1 MKRTLDILI
10 VLIVVV
16 GIAVIIELAANRPI
30 YEQIPLAASWLVLI
44 AVGAVCEI
52 IDVIIDRNAER
63 KRSRVSQTQLNGY
76 VGVNP
81 ETSAPDVAA

>member
-16 GIAVIIELAANRPI
+16 GIAVIIGLAANRPI
-30 YEQIPLAASWLVLI
+30 YEQIPLAASWLVMI

-52 IDVIIDRNAER
+52 VDVIIDRNAER
-63 KRSRVSQTQLNGY
+63 KGSRASQIHPLGY
-76 VGVNP
+76 AGVNAEGSSP
-81 ETSAPDVAA
+81 GVAA